1 MIIKVKATAKTAP
14 LGRLFKM
21 MQILQASTMIYRNVK
36 FAQKVHIVIQVLQYV
51 LIVLLENI

>member
-14 LGRLFKM
+14 LGRLFKT
-21 MQILQASTMIYRNVK
+21 MQILQANTMIYRNVR
-36 FAQKVHIVIQVLQYV
+36 FAQKVNIVMQQLHFA